1 LLTALSDNGGKK
13 MVVSQSMNYGVK
25 KAKNISVIFNYF
37 ISFVIKY
44 SNCFIIFGIVK
55 FMNKI
60 WRL

>member
-1 LLTALSDNGGKK
+1 

>member
-1 LLTALSDNGGKK
+1 
-13 MVVSQSMNYGVK
+13 MVVSQNMNYGVKK

-44 SNCFIIFGIVK
+44 SNCFILFGIVK
-55 FMNKI
+55 FMNEI